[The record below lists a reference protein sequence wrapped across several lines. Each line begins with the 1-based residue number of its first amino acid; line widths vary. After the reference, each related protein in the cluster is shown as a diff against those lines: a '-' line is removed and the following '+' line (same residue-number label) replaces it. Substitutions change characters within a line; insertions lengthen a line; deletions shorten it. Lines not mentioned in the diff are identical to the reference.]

1 MLRLVCLGSR
11 ATHPSKNNLVSC
23 YGIKQ
28 GGTYLLEACEGV
40 QQQLM
45 KYGLSYLNCRAIFI
59 SHEHSD
65 HYLGIFG
72 LTQTMNLYGRTEE
85 LRVFAPKRLCD
96 FLKSVFS
103 NHLLSTKFKINFTP
117 LKVGMIFKN
126 EFLEF
131 KAFKAKHDHDSYGIV
146 VLTPS
151 YRKFDVK
158 KCKALGVKGIDF
170 KRLEENGFITKEGK
184 KIVFKNVSYVQEGKK
199 IVYTGDSMPCTTIIT
214 NSKNAEVLIH
224 DSTFTDADKE
234 LAKERKHSTN
244 RQALDAAEKAGV
256 KKLILTHFSNR
267 YENIEKLRL
276 SSRKTLVLL
285 ASEGLELSL

>member
-1 MLRLVCLGSR
+1 MLRLVVLGSR

-45 KYGLSYLNCRAIFI
+45 KYGLSYLNCKAIFI

-85 LRVFAPKRLCD
+85 LKVFAPKELCD
-96 FLKSVFS
+96 FLKKIFS
-103 NHLLSTKFKINFTP
+103 NNMLKPKFAIKFIP
-117 LKVGMIFKN
+117 LRQGLIFKN
-126 EFLEF
+126 EFLQVT
-131 KAFKAKHDHDSYGIV
+131 AFKAKHDHDSYGLV
-146 VLTPS
+146 VSTPS

-158 KCKALGVKGIDF
+158 ACKKLGIKGLDF
-170 KRLEENGFITKEGK
+170 KRLEQNGFITKNGK
-184 KIVFKNVSYVQEGKK
+184 KTSFKSVSYLQEGKK
-199 IVYTGDSMPCTTIIT
+199 IVYTGDSMPCPAIVK
-214 NSKNAEVLIH
+214 NSKNAEILIH
-224 DSTFTDADKE
+224 DSTFLDKDKD
-234 LAKERKHSTN
+234 LARERRHSTN
-244 RQALDAAEKAGV
+244 KQALDAAEKAGA
-256 KKLILTHFSNR
+256 KQLILTHFSNR
-267 YENIEKLRL
+267 YENVEKLRL

-285 ASEGLELSL
+285 AQEGLELSL